1 MYIDFH
7 APVES
12 LNRQLSVVLRT
23 KRCQLDLEK
32 NKRCPFTLR
41 PEDVEDWLA
50 LNPPCSHL
58 NMDPS
63 LAGVQ
68 PTIPSE
74 CAKNFPGRAFASAR
88 LGQNQSHVSV
98 SRGSSSHRLRTTS
111 MLR

>member
-12 LNRQLSVVLRT
+12 LNRHLSVVLRT

-74 CAKNFPGRAFASAR
+74 CEKLSWASFRVSSAR
-88 LGQNQSHVSV
+88 TKSITCQCFAGVIE
-98 SRGSSSHRLRTTS
+98 SSSADY
-111 MLR
+111 